1 MRWSTKI
8 YADKSNNVYFTTFK
22 GLVIYDDQNWSV
34 MDSTNTKLPCNR
46 VMGVFKD
53 SKNRLWIGTN
63 KGNIRIDGQT
73 VKEFKDSGTP
83 LATSTL
89 TKGFEDSNGNIWF
102 SLYEKFPQTK
112 GFTKLKADG
121 TWEIISTEN
130 SDIPRNDVLD
140 FAIDEKNNRIWL
152 SLNRVR
158 LSMFDGENWQT
169 FTPENSNVP
178 STYIQSISIDER
190 GNLWCAT
197 FAGLLKI
204 KME

>member
-1 MRWSTKI
+1 
-8 YADKSNNVYFTTFK
+8 
-22 GLVIYDDQNWSV
+22 
-34 MDSTNTKLPCNR
+34 
-46 VMGVFKD
+46 MGVFKD

-63 KGNIRIDGQT
+63 KGNIRIDGQS
-73 VKEFKDSGTP
+73 VKEFNDSDTP

-112 GFTKLKADG
+112 GFAKLKIDG
-121 TWEIISTEN
+121 TWEIISTDN
-130 SDIPRNDVLD
+130 SEIPRNDVLD

-152 SLNRVR
+152 SLNRVG
-158 LSMFDGENWQT
+158 LSMFNGENWQT